1 MGPLFLVDTLEAR
14 IDDDKDFAC
23 VSTGHTVTVQFFYE
37 PETGFFFFWLFFV
50 LFCFCCCFVFFL
62 IQVGL
67 YGKSKS
73 NIIMLKMFFNISL
86 VILKKKSVK
95 NIDLNPFMLLPN

>member
-37 PETGFFFFWLFFV
+37 PETGFFFFLVVFCFV
-50 LFCFCCCFVFFL
+50 LFLLLFCFFL
-62 IQVGL
+62 
-67 YGKSKS
+67 
-73 NIIMLKMFFNISL
+73 
-86 VILKKKSVK
+86 
-95 NIDLNPFMLLPN
+95 NPSWFIWKV

>member
-37 PETGFFFFWLFFV
+37 PETGFFFFGCF
-50 LFCFCCCFVFFL
+50 LFCFVFVVVLFF
-62 IQVGL
+62 
-67 YGKSKS
+67 Y
-73 NIIMLKMFFNISL
+73 
-86 VILKKKSVK
+86 
-95 NIDLNPFMLLPN
+95 